1 MEFDFPQL
9 RSKKYGF
16 AEALRDMEAEIR
28 DVSALI
34 EYYRLHPNEADR
46 ESLRR
51 LRGTLSE
58 LEGNIGALYFVN
70 NMMGRNLEH
79 PKQ

>member
-28 DVSALI
+28 DVSAL
-34 EYYRLHPNEADR
+34 N
-46 ESLRR
+46 
-51 LRGTLSE
+51 
-58 LEGNIGALYFVN
+58 
-70 NMMGRNLEH
+70 
-79 PKQ
+79 